1 MNPGVFFT
9 LLFVLSASLL
19 IDCRHVTLA
28 KPSTNLVNDNKQQ
41 TGRQTAEDRYD
52 HEAAQEGLDSSELFD
67 GLTLASYGGRNYAPV
82 KKLEKRQQVFN
93 DFGPYMGKFIYR
105 LIVRRALI
113 KPMVTGMKKLIP
125 GSMYQYYNNIML
137 SNRVFQMMEPLS
149 PAISSYTY
157 GKFEQGVF
165 WSLKRAGTFV
175 MDNFI
180 EFER

>member
-1 MNPGVFFT
+1 
-9 LLFVLSASLL
+9 
-19 IDCRHVTLA
+19 
-28 KPSTNLVNDNKQQ
+28 
-41 TGRQTAEDRYD
+41 
-52 HEAAQEGLDSSELFD
+52 
-67 GLTLASYGGRNYAPV
+67 
-82 KKLEKRQQVFN
+82 
-93 DFGPYMGKFIYR
+93 MGKFIYR
-105 LIVRRALI
+105 LIVRRVRDPLIYLHNETRPLAEKMANNCFEITQALI

>member
-1 MNPGVFFT
+1 MNTGILFT
-9 LLFVLSASLL
+9 VLFMLSGSLL

-28 KPSTNLVNDNKQQ
+28 KPSTSLVNDNQQ
-41 TGRQTAEDRYD
+41 RTAQDRYD
-52 HEAAQEGLDSSELFD
+52 EAHEGLDSSELFD
-67 GLTLASYGGRNYAPV
+67 GLTLASYGDRNYTPEQ
-82 KKLEKRQQVFN
+82 KLENRQFQRVFN

-113 KPMVTGMKKLIP
+113 KPMVKGMKKLVP
-125 GSMYQYYNNIML
+125 GSIYQYYNDIML
-137 SNRVFQMMEPLS
+137 SNRIFQMMEPLS

-157 GKFEQGVF
+157 SKFEQGVF

>member
-67 GLTLASYGGRNYAPV
+67 GLTLASYGYVERT
-82 KKLEKRQQVFN
+82 QC
-93 DFGPYMGKFIYR
+93 
-105 LIVRRALI
+105 
-113 KPMVTGMKKLIP
+113 KLI
-125 GSMYQYYNNIML
+125 SDI
-137 SNRVFQMMEPLS
+137 VEPW
-149 PAISSYTY
+149 PVWI
-157 GKFEQGVF
+157 
-165 WSLKRAGTFV
+165 
-175 MDNFI
+175 I
-180 EFER
+180 